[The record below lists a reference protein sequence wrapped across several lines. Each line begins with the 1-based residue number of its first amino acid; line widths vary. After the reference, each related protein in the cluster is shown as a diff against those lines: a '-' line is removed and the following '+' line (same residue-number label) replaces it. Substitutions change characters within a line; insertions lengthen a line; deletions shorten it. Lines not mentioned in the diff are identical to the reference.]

1 MGLFSVFQKGLQKTA
16 TAISRGVTAIFTDV
30 KKWDD
35 ETFASLENL
44 LLEADF
50 GAETAAKIKESLRD
64 RYQRGILSG
73 NDDILTVAKDE
84 IVSMLK
90 DRRTTLRTAENGPTV
105 ILMVGVNGSGKTTTA
120 GKLSWIFSK
129 NGKKVMLGA
138 CDTFRAAA
146 SQQLKLWAERTG
158 ANIVASKT
166 GADPAA
172 VAYDAVSSA
181 IAHNADY
188 LIIDTAGR
196 QQNSK
201 ALMDELAKI
210 RRIIV
215 KLLPD
220 APHETILTLDASMGM
235 NMLSQAKE
243 FAETAGVSALVLTKL
258 DGTGKGGCAVRI
270 QNEFNLPVLFAGFGE
285 QPDDLQDFD
294 PERYAAAIFGLEESS
309 KA

>member
-16 TAISRGVTAIFTDV
+16 TALSRGVASIFTDV

-35 ETFASLENL
+35 STFNSLENL

-50 GAETAAKIKESLRD
+50 GAESAKNIKESLREQ
-64 RYQRGILSG
+64 YQRGILSG
-73 NDDILTVAKDE
+73 NDDILTAAKQE
-84 IVSMLK
+84 IISLLK
-90 DRRTTLRTAENGPTV
+90 DRRTTLRTADQGPTV

-120 GKLSWIFSK
+120 GKIAWSLTR

-146 SQQLKLWAERTG
+146 SEQLKLWAEKTG
-158 ANIVASKT
+158 AGIIASKT

-181 IAHNADY
+181 IAHNADF

-215 KLLPD
+215 KLLPE
-220 APHETILTLDASMGM
+220 APHETLLTLDASMGM

-243 FAETAGVSALVLTKL
+243 FAETAGVSGLVLTKL

-270 QNEFNLPVLFAGFGE
+270 QNEFHLPVLFAGFGE
-285 QPDDLQDFD
+285 QPEDLQEFD
-294 PERYAAAIFGLEESS
+294 PERYAAAIFGLNS
-309 KA
+309 